1 MNRDYQLGCINYI
14 PTLLF
19 YFLTIFIT
27 IGVFLTLITDSNIN
41 VFIEFILLII
51 YSFLIIFTLY
61 YHIKSMK
68 ISNKIDYDKFLLN
81 TQNETEEKDNN
92 NYCNICKSNRPKRSH
107 HCRIC
112 GVCILKMDHHCPWI
126 SNCVG
131 QKNEREF
138 IYFLFGITTT
148 SIFVFFL
155 TIKYFFIFVK
165 NGQIY
170 NYDYNLKD
178 NYFISTMKDI
188 IHCFKYGC
196 CPISL
201 VIGLTSFFLIWN
213 YIFNNIKYN
222 MTSIEMLIYRN
233 YEECPDYNNNLE
245 ENLKRVLKPYPII
258 NFFNHH
264 EEDLNDELEYKNF
277 NEENINLL
285 NKEKEI

>member
-1 MNRDYQLGCINYI
+1 MNRDYQLGCVNYI

-19 YFLTIFIT
+19 YLVTIFIT
-27 IGVFLTLITDSNIN
+27 IGVFFTLQTDSNIN
-41 VFIEFILLII
+41 IIIKFLLSII
-51 YSFLIIFTLY
+51 YLILIIFTLY
-61 YHIKSMK
+61 YHFKSMK
-68 ISNKIDYDKFLLN
+68 ISNKIDYDKFLIDP
-81 TQNETEEKDNN
+81 QNEAEKKD

-112 GVCILKMDHHCPWI
+112 GVCTLKMDHHCPWI

-131 QKNEREF
+131 ENNEREF

-148 SIFVFFL
+148 CIFVFVL
-155 TIKYFFIFVK
+155 TIKYFFDFIK
-165 NGQIY
+165 NGKKY
-170 NYDYNLKD
+170 YDYNLQD
-178 NYFISTMKDI
+178 NYFISTLKDI
-188 IHCFKYGC
+188 VNCFKLGC
-196 CPISL
+196 CPISF

-258 NFFNHH
+258 NLFNRHA
-264 EEDLNDELEYKNF
+264 EDINDELEYKNF

>member
-1 MNRDYQLGCINYI
+1 MNRDYQLGCINYM

-19 YFLTIFIT
+19 YLLSIFII
-27 IGVFLTLITDSNIN
+27 IGVFLSLETDSNIN
-41 VFIEFILLII
+41 RIIKYILLFVFAILLI
-51 YSFLIIFTLY
+51 FTLF
-61 YHIKSMK
+61 YHYKSMK
-68 ISNKIDYDKFLLN
+68 ISNKIDYDKFLIS
-81 TQNETEEKDNN
+81 QNETEEKSN
-92 NYCNICKSNRPKRSH
+92 NYCKICKSNRPKRSH
-107 HCRIC
+107 HCRVR

-155 TIKYFFIFVK
+155 TLKYFLFFIK

-170 NYDYNLKD
+170 NDNNNIQD
-178 NYFISTMKDI
+178 NYFISTLKDI
-188 IHCFKYGC
+188 IHCFKFGC

-201 VIGLTSFFLIWN
+201 VIGLTSFFLLWN

-233 YEECPDYNNNLE
+233 YEECPDYNDSLE

-258 NFFNHH
+258 NLFNRNV
-264 EEDLNDELEYKNF
+264 EDIHDELEYKNF

-285 NKEKEI
+285 NKEKEF